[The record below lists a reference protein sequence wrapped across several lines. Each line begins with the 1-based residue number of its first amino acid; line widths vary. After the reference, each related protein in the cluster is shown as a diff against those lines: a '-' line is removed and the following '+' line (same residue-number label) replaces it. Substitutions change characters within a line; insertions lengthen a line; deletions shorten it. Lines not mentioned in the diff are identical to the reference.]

1 MKKWIQRKPKVA
13 PRKNDDIIDAIAK
26 IRGIKDVDNFL
37 SPSANALHDPYL
49 LKNIED
55 VSNRIIRAIAS
66 GERIVVSYDPDA
78 DGLTA
83 TSTMLR
89 YLGNYSDKVRYI
101 YGERNDGHGIA
112 EMIKIAGVEEDV
124 RLERNTE
131 NLQII
136 HESDLVILID
146 SSSNDTDACR
156 YIAEEMGKEIIILDH
171 HGIERENPY
180 VLMVNPQQ
188 EGCLYPNKFLSGA
201 GVVFKVMQV
210 MEDTLGQVDPFD
222 YIDLVAVGMY
232 ADIMRVDVLENR
244 YLIMNGLRNMKN
256 TGLVRILKGG
266 KADLF
271 KLDCNSIGFT
281 IAPLLNGTA
290 RMDNIKL
297 AIDILL
303 SDDDTV
309 CKKLRLQ
316 MSKLND
322 KRKEI
327 QKGLVEAYS
336 KKVNLDQKVLV
347 VLDDKSS
354 KGFNGIIA
362 QQLSEK
368 FKRPVIVGRL
378 HKGVASGS
386 FRSYNGFKFKSFLQD
401 FDGEIE
407 ALGHEGAGGIIIA
420 EENLDALNTY
430 IERCLP
436 ELDEKGQTV
445 IYDLEIDVADIVDYI
460 KPIERFNL
468 LTGNGFYKII
478 VKINGITVEEP
489 ECIGKTME
497 TVKIRTY
504 DEMELIKF
512 RVDENY
518 ASELGHFDT
527 IDAVGVLSMNE
538 FYNFGLKKKICTPQL
553 MIEDYVKSE

>member
-1 MKKWIQRKPKVA
+1 
-13 PRKNDDIIDAIAK
+13 
-26 IRGIKDVDNFL
+26 
-37 SPSANALHDPYL
+37 
-49 LKNIED
+49 
-55 VSNRIIRAIAS
+55 
-66 GERIVVSYDPDA
+66 
-78 DGLTA
+78 
-83 TSTMLR
+83 
-89 YLGNYSDKVRYI
+89 
-101 YGERNDGHGIA
+101 
-112 EMIKIAGVEEDV
+112 
-124 RLERNTE
+124 
-131 NLQII
+131 
-136 HESDLVILID
+136 
-146 SSSNDTDACR
+146 
-156 YIAEEMGKEIIILDH
+156 
-171 HGIERENPY
+171 
-180 VLMVNPQQ
+180 
-188 EGCLYPNKFLSGA
+188 
-201 GVVFKVMQV
+201 
-210 MEDTLGQVDPFD
+210 MEDTLGQVDPFE

-244 YLIMNGLRNMKN
+244 YLIMHGLRNMKN

-266 KADLF
+266 KADFL

-290 RMDNIKL
+290 RMDNIRL

-368 FKRPVIVGRL
+368 FKRPVLVGRL

-386 FRSYNGFKFKSFLQD
+386 FRSYNGLKFKSFLQD

-407 ALGHEGAGGIIIA
+407 ALGHEGAGGFIIN
-420 EENLDALNTY
+420 EEYLDNLNTY

-445 IYDLEIDVADIVDYI
+445 IYDLEIPVDEIAEYI

-478 VKINGITVEEP
+478 VKVTGITVEEP
-489 ECIGKTME
+489 KCIGKTME
-497 TVKIRTY
+497 TVKISTY

-527 IDAVGVLSMNE
+527 VDVVGVLSMNE
-538 FYNFGLKKKICTPQL
+538 FYNFGLKQRICTPQV
-553 MIEDYVKSE
+553 MIEDYIKSE